1 MIVPLGARSPVLYTR
16 PASVGDSTV
25 HIDALVGS
33 TASVDAESRAADA
46 TFEQLYVV
54 TFPKVYAFLRCQVST
69 TETAQDLVSRVF
81 LKAYQHRFKAPGVDD
96 GGVHWIFRIAHTTLI
111 DYWRVEKKRETA
123 SLALDELVVTP
134 ASGHD
139 PEKDY
144 RRKQQAAHLA
154 QSIGELPDDDRVVL
168 GLRFAAQRMNRE
180 IAVILG
186 ISESAVSMRLL
197 RALRRLRERLNGLG
211 WG

>member
-1 MIVPLGARSPVLYTR
+1 
-16 PASVGDSTV
+16 VGDSTA

-33 TASVDAESRAADA
+33 AASVDAESRAADA
-46 TFEQLYVV
+46 AFEQLYVV
-54 TFPKVYAFLRCQVST
+54 TFPKAYAFLRCQVAT

-111 DYWRVEKKRETA
+111 DYWRVDKRREIA
-123 SLALDELVVTP
+123 SLSLDELIVAP

-139 PEKDY
+139 PEDEY
-144 RRKQQAAHLA
+144 RCKQRTAHLVQA
-154 QSIGELPDDDRVVL
+154 ISELPDDDRIVL
-168 GLRFAAQRMNRE
+168 GLKFAAQRMNRE
-180 IAVILG
+180 IAIILG
-186 ISESAVSMRLL
+186 ISEGAVSMRLL